1 MISQSAQLCGSPLQH
16 YSHWTSGA
24 SQIVSVCLFWFHLV
38 VFGFMQAPLWTA
50 ASETPFCPSEFCI
63 LAGVLLHLVS
73 LFAIHQWRES
83 KENQGLSFTRLACF
97 FLSQYFTT
105 PHTLLLSSTWIPFLH
120 LFPHS
125 LSSQNPSYVQP
136 TVYSQMYGLLFF
148 NYCCT
153 TRTHNLLCLFGV
165 VWVYVCEGQ
174 CVGVCVCVYV
184 HVCLCV
190 FRIDCVP

>member
-105 PHTLLLSSTWIPFLH
+105 PPTHSCSVLH
-120 LFPHS
+120 EYHFYIFS
-125 LSSQNPSYVQP
+125 P
-136 TVYSQMYGLLFF
+136 TPCLPRTPPTSNLLFILKCMAF
-148 NYCCT
+148 FYLT
-153 TRTHNLLCLFGV
+153 IV
-165 VWVYVCEGQ
+165 VLHAHITY
-174 CVGVCVCVYV
+174 CVCLV
-184 HVCLCV
+184 LCGCM
-190 FRIDCVP
+190 CVKVSV